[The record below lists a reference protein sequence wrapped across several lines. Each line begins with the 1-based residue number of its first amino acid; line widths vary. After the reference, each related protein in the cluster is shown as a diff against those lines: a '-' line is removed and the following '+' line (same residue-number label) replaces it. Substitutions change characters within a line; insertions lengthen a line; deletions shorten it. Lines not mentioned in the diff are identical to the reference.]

1 MKKIA
6 FLFPGQ
12 GSQTVGMGKDFFD
25 AFEEVREIFDT
36 ASTIAGKDL
45 ARLCFQGPA
54 QDLTRTENLQP
65 AVTAVNLAI
74 SAVLNRHGLRPNI
87 AAGHSLGEY
96 SALCAARVLSVAS
109 TLRLV
114 SLRAALMEREAAR
127 RPGAMAAVIGL
138 SQDQVE
144 ALVARTGRPDTLW
157 VANDNG
163 PRQVVLTGTPEGIRE
178 ATGAVTESGG
188 RAVALRVS
196 GAWHSPLMRGAETEL
211 IQALAAEPFAPPE
224 CAVALNVT
232 ADFAADPEQIRQ
244 ALARQLCRPVRWRE
258 SMLRLLDRKPD
269 VFLEAGPGKVLAG
282 LLKRALP
289 AGPRP
294 PRLQHQ
300 HRFGS

>member
-1 MKKIA
+1 
-6 FLFPGQ
+6 
-12 GSQTVGMGKDFFD
+12 MGKDFHET
-25 AFEEVREIFDT
+25 FEEVREIFDT

-54 QDLTRTENLQP
+54 ERLTQTENLQP
-65 AVTAVNLAI
+65 AITAVNLAI
-74 SAVLNRHGLRPNI
+74 SAVLNRHGLRPNV

-114 SLRAALMEREAAR
+114 SQRARLMEREAAR

-138 SQDQVE
+138 SREQVE
-144 ALVARTGRPDTLW
+144 ALVARTGQTDTLW

-163 PRQVVLTGTPEGIRE
+163 PQQVVLTGTPEGIQN
-178 ATGAVTESGG
+178 ATRAVTESGG

-196 GAWHSPLMRGAETEL
+196 GAWHSPLMRGAETEFST
-211 IQALAAEPFAPPE
+211 ALADEPFAPPE

-232 ADFAADPEQIRQ
+232 ADFGTDPEQIRQ

-258 SMLRLLDRKPD
+258 SMQRLLDREPD
-269 VFLEAGPGKVLAG
+269 VFLEVGPGKVLAG

-289 AGPRP
+289 AGQRPRVFSINTVSD
-294 PRLQHQ
+294 LETLLAQTQ
-300 HRFGS
+300 